1 MKNEIM
7 SVLLKITKPLLP
19 HLGMGEGA
27 LPNPEK
33 KRQIINETFFMF
45 LR

>member
-33 KRQIINETFFMF
+33 KKTNNK
-45 LR
+45 

>member
-33 KRQIINETFFMF
+33 KTNNK
-45 LR
+45 